1 MPQVLPS
8 LLSADFARLGEEMA
22 RCAAAG
28 ARSLHLDV
36 MDAHFVPNL
45 TFGPPIISCLRKAT
59 TLHLDA
65 HLMMSD
71 PMRYA
76 EDFHEAGCD
85 AITIHVEAVGQRRI
99 EAAIGGLRALGCQVG
114 LAFNPDTDPRLW
126 FRWFDRVDLVMFMT
140 VYPGFGGQ
148 AFIPEVRDH
157 VRATRARFPKLSIQV
172 DGGINRETIPLIV
185 ADGADRL
192 ICGNAF
198 FYDADPA
205 GFLAWAESPAA
216 SCPSGLGQG
225 QAIASGVGVASTDAS
240 RPHDSNPQPPT
251 PRGNGRGQ

>member
-8 LLSADFARLGEEMA
+8 LLSADFARLADEMA

-28 ARSLHLDV
+28 ATALHLDV

-45 TFGPPIISCLRKAT
+45 TLGPPIIAALRKAT
-59 TLHLDA
+59 SLQLDV

-76 EDFHEAGCD
+76 ADFRAAGSD
-85 AITIHVEAVGQRRI
+85 VITIHVEAVGQRRM
-99 EAAIGGLRALGCQVG
+99 EAAISQLRALGCQVG

-126 FRWFDRVDLVMFMT
+126 WTWFDRVDLVMFMT

-148 AFIPEVRDH
+148 AFIPEVRDY
-157 VRATRARFPKLSIQV
+157 VRATRQRFPTLPIQV
-172 DGGINRETIPLIV
+172 DGGINRETIPTIV

-192 ICGNAF
+192 VCGNAF
-198 FYDADPA
+198 FHDPDPA
-205 GFLAWAESPAA
+205 AFLRWAE
-216 SCPSGLGQG
+216 
-225 QAIASGVGVASTDAS
+225 AIA
-240 RPHDSNPQPPT
+240 
-251 PRGNGRGQ
+251 